1 MNRARSG
8 TPFHANAQTF
18 GGVYKL
24 IISGNYDGGFP
35 AQTLQLPILAQ
46 IILDEALFLRV
57 VVFCISLSW
66 LAVEVTTSLRRS
78 VSNASHVSAVMAT
91 GDHLNESG
99 A

>member
-66 LAVEVTTSLRRS
+66 LAVEAKSERF
-78 VSNASHVSAVMAT
+78 VSHASHVSAVMAT